1 MFFEYFYTLILA
13 LIQGITEFIP
23 VSSSSHL
30 IIFSQGSN
38 FSYQSLELDVGLHL
52 GSLAAIILYFKKDLI
67 EIKKNKNL
75 ISLLFF
81 GSLPLLIVGFIVYY
95 TGLINF
101 LRNIQIIAWSTLLFG
116 IFLYIAD
123 KSKISEK
130 IENSLSIKNIFII
143 GIFQCLALIP
153 GVSRSGITIT
163 SARLIKFNRVDASKI
178 SFYLSIPALMGASF
192 LGLKEVFNKNFDFNL
207 VILISFILSFI
218 FSYITIKYFLIYVKN
233 YSLNIFVYYRIF
245 LALVLFVFIYG

>member
-30 IIFSQGSN
+30 IIFSKELN
-38 FSYQSLELDVGLHL
+38 FSYESLELDVGLHL
-52 GSLAAIILYFKKDLI
+52 GSLIAIILYFRKDLI

-75 ISLLFF
+75 LSLLFF
-81 GSLPLLIVGFIVYY
+81 GSLPLFIVGFSVYY
-95 TGLINF
+95 TGLINY
-101 LRNIQIIAWSTLLFG
+101 LRNIEIIAWSTLLFG
-116 IFLYIAD
+116 ILLYIAD
-123 KSKISEK
+123 KSTMDKK
-130 IENSLSIKNIFII
+130 IENNLNFKNIFWI

-163 SARLIKFNRVDASKI
+163 SARLIKFNRLEASKI
-178 SFYLSIPALMGASF
+178 SFYLSIPALLGASF
-192 LGLKEVFNKNFDFNL
+192 LGLKEMVNKDLDFNL
-207 VILISFILSFI
+207 IILISSILSFI
-218 FSYITIKYFLIYVKN
+218 FSYLTIKYFLIYVQK

-245 LALVLFVFIYG
+245 LALVLLVIIYS

>member
-30 IIFSQGSN
+30 IIFSKELN
-38 FSYQSLELDVGLHL
+38 FSYESLELDVGLHL
-52 GSLAAIILYFKKDLI
+52 GSLIAIILYFRKDLI

-75 ISLLFF
+75 LSLLFF
-81 GSLPLLIVGFIVYY
+81 GSLPLFIVGFSVYY
-95 TGLINF
+95 TGLINY
-101 LRNIQIIAWSTLLFG
+101 LRNIEIIAWSTLLFG
-116 IFLYIAD
+116 ILLYIAD
-123 KSKISEK
+123 KSKMDKK
-130 IENSLSIKNIFII
+130 IENNLNFKNIFWI

-163 SARLIKFNRVDASKI
+163 SARLIKFNRLEASKI
-178 SFYLSIPALMGASF
+178 SFYLSIPALLGASF
-192 LGLKEVFNKNFDFNL
+192 LGLKEMVNKDLDFNL
-207 VILISFILSFI
+207 IIFISSILSFI
-218 FSYITIKYFLIYVKN
+218 FSYLTIKYFLIYVQK

-245 LALVLFVFIYG
+245 LALVLFVIIYS

>member
-1 MFFEYFYTLILA
+1 MYFEYFYTLVLA

-38 FSYQSLELDVGLHL
+38 FSYGSLELDVGLHL
-52 GSLAAIILYFKKDLI
+52 GSLLAIILYFKKDLI
-67 EIKKNKNL
+67 EIRKNKNL

-81 GSLPLLIVGFIVYY
+81 GSLPLLVVGFILYNS
-95 TGLINF
+95 GIINF
-101 LRNIQIIAWSTLLFG
+101 FRNIETIAWSTLLFG

-123 KSKISEK
+123 KSNINKRID
-130 IENSLSIKNIFII
+130 NNLNIKNIFII
-143 GIFQCLALIP
+143 GMFQCLALIP

-163 SARLIKFNRVDASKI
+163 SARLIEFNRVDASKI

-192 LGLKEVFNKNFDFNL
+192 LGLKEVFNKNLDFNL
-207 VILISFILSFI
+207 VILFSFILSFI

>member
-30 IIFSQGSN
+30 IIFSKGSN

-130 IENSLSIKNIFII
+130 IEDSLSIKNIFII

-192 LGLKEVFNKNFDFNL
+192 LGLKEVFNKNLDFNL
-207 VILISFILSFI
+207 VILFSFILSFI

>member
-30 IIFSQGSN
+30 IIFSKGSN

-95 TGLINF
+95 TGVINF
-101 LRNIQIIAWSTLLFG
+101 LRNIEIIAWSTLLFG

-192 LGLKEVFNKNFDFNL
+192 LGLKEVFNKNLDFNL
-207 VILISFILSFI
+207 VILFSFILSFI

>member
-30 IIFSQGSN
+30 IIFSKELN
-38 FSYQSLELDVGLHL
+38 FSYESLELDVGLHL
-52 GSLAAIILYFKKDLI
+52 GSLIAIILYFRKDLI

-75 ISLLFF
+75 LSLLFF
-81 GSLPLLIVGFIVYY
+81 GSLPLFIVGFSVYY
-95 TGLINF
+95 TGLINY
-101 LRNIQIIAWSTLLFG
+101 LRNIEIIAWSTLLFG
-116 IFLYIAD
+116 ILLYIAD
-123 KSKISEK
+123 KSTMDKK
-130 IENSLSIKNIFII
+130 IENNLNFKNIFWI

-163 SARLIKFNRVDASKI
+163 SARLIKFNRLDASKI
-178 SFYLSIPALMGASF
+178 SFYLSIPALLGASF
-192 LGLKEVFNKNFDFNL
+192 LGLKEMVNKDLDFNL
-207 VILISFILSFI
+207 IIFISTILSFI
-218 FSYITIKYFLIYVKN
+218 FSYLTIKYFLIYVQK

-245 LALVLFVFIYG
+245 LALVLFVIIYS

>member
-30 IIFSQGSN
+30 IIFSKELN
-38 FSYQSLELDVGLHL
+38 FSYESLELDVGLHL
-52 GSLAAIILYFKKDLI
+52 GSLIAILLYFRKDLI

-75 ISLLFF
+75 PSLLFF
-81 GSLPLLIVGFIVYY
+81 GSLPLFIVGFSIYY
-95 TGLINF
+95 TGLINY
-101 LRNIQIIAWSTLLFG
+101 LRNIEIIAWSTLSFG
-116 IFLYIAD
+116 ILLYIAD
-123 KSKISEK
+123 KSTMNKK
-130 IENSLSIKNIFII
+130 IENNLNFKNIFWI

-163 SARLIKFNRVDASKI
+163 SARLIKFNRLDASKI
-178 SFYLSIPALMGASF
+178 SFYLSIPALLGASI
-192 LGLKEVFNKNFDFNL
+192 LGLKEMVNKDLDFNL
-207 VILISFILSFI
+207 IIFISSILSFI
-218 FSYITIKYFLIYVKN
+218 FSYLTIKYFLIYVQK

-245 LALVLFVFIYG
+245 LALVLFVIIYS

>member
-30 IIFSQGSN
+30 IIFSKGSN

-81 GSLPLLIVGFIVYY
+81 GSLPLLFVGFILYNS
-95 TGLINF
+95 GIINF
-101 LRNIQIIAWSTLLFG
+101 FRNIEIIAWTTLLFG

-123 KSKISEK
+123 KSNINKRID
-130 IENSLSIKNIFII
+130 NNLNIKNIFII
-143 GIFQCLALIP
+143 GMFQCLALIP

-163 SARLIKFNRVDASKI
+163 SARLIEFNRVDASKI

-192 LGLKEVFNKNFDFNL
+192 LGLKEVFNKNLDFNL
-207 VILISFILSFI
+207 VILFSFILSFI

>member
-30 IIFSQGSN
+30 IIFSKELN
-38 FSYQSLELDVGLHL
+38 FSYESLELDVGLHL
-52 GSLAAIILYFKKDLI
+52 GSLLAIILYFRKDLI

-75 ISLLFF
+75 LSLLLF
-81 GSLPLLIVGFIVYY
+81 GSLPLFIVGFSVYY
-95 TGLINF
+95 TGLINY
-101 LRNIQIIAWSTLLFG
+101 LRNIEIIAWSTLLFG
-116 IFLYIAD
+116 ILLYIAD
-123 KSKISEK
+123 KSTMDKK
-130 IENSLSIKNIFII
+130 IENNLNFKNIFWI

-163 SARLIKFNRVDASKI
+163 SARLIKFNRLDASKI
-178 SFYLSIPALMGASF
+178 SFYLSIPALLGASF
-192 LGLKEVFNKNFDFNL
+192 LGLKEMVNKDLDFNL
-207 VILISFILSFI
+207 IILISSILSFI
-218 FSYITIKYFLIYVKN
+218 FSYLTIKYFLIYVQK

-245 LALVLFVFIYG
+245 LALVLFVIIYS

>member
-30 IIFSQGSN
+30 IIFSKESN
-38 FSYQSLELDVGLHL
+38 FSYESLELDVGLHL
-52 GSLAAIILYFKKDLI
+52 GSLIAILLYFRKDLI

-75 ISLLFF
+75 LSLLFF
-81 GSLPLLIVGFIVYY
+81 GSLPLFIVGFIIYY
-95 TGLINF
+95 TGLINY
-101 LRNIQIIAWSTLLFG
+101 LRNIEIIAWSTLFFG
-116 IFLYIAD
+116 ILLYIAD
-123 KSKISEK
+123 KSTIDKK
-130 IENSLSIKNIFII
+130 IENNLNFKNIFLI

-163 SARLIKFNRVDASKI
+163 SARLIKFNRLDSSKI
-178 SFYLSIPALMGASF
+178 SFYLSIPALMGSSF
-192 LGLKEVFNKNFDFNL
+192 LGLKEMVNKDLDFNL
-207 VILISFILSFI
+207 IIFISSILSFI
-218 FSYITIKYFLIYVKN
+218 FSYLTIKYFLIYVQK

-245 LALVLFVFIYG
+245 LALVLFVIIYS

>member
-81 GSLPLLIVGFIVYY
+81 GSLPLLVVGFILYNS
-95 TGLINF
+95 GIINF
-101 LRNIQIIAWSTLLFG
+101 FRNIETIAWSTLLFG

-123 KSKISEK
+123 KSNINKRID
-130 IENSLSIKNIFII
+130 NNLNIKNIFII
-143 GIFQCLALIP
+143 GMFQCLALIP

-163 SARLIKFNRVDASKI
+163 SARLIEFNRVDASKI

-192 LGLKEVFNKNFDFNL
+192 LGLKELFNKNLDFNL
-207 VILISFILSFI
+207 VILFSFILSFI

>member
-30 IIFSQGSN
+30 IIFSKELN
-38 FSYQSLELDVGLHL
+38 FSYESLELDVGLHL
-52 GSLAAIILYFKKDLI
+52 GSLIAIILYFRKDLI

-75 ISLLFF
+75 LSLLFF
-81 GSLPLLIVGFIVYY
+81 GSLPLFIVGFSVYY
-95 TGLINF
+95 TGLINY
-101 LRNIQIIAWSTLLFG
+101 LRNIEIIAWSTLLFG
-116 IFLYIAD
+116 ILLYIAD
-123 KSKISEK
+123 KSTMDKK
-130 IENSLSIKNIFII
+130 IENNLNFKNIFWI

-163 SARLIKFNRVDASKI
+163 SARLIKFNRLDASKI
-178 SFYLSIPALMGASF
+178 SFYLSIPALLGASF
-192 LGLKEVFNKNFDFNL
+192 LGLKEMVNKDLDFNL
-207 VILISFILSFI
+207 IIFISSILSFI
-218 FSYITIKYFLIYVKN
+218 FSYLTIKYFLIYVQK

-245 LALVLFVFIYG
+245 LALVLLVIIYS

>member
-30 IIFSQGSN
+30 IIFSKELN
-38 FSYQSLELDVGLHL
+38 FSYESLELDVGLHL
-52 GSLAAIILYFKKDLI
+52 GSLIAILLYFRKDLI

-75 ISLLFF
+75 PSLLFF
-81 GSLPLLIVGFIVYY
+81 GSLPLFIVGFSIYY
-95 TGLINF
+95 TGLINY
-101 LRNIQIIAWSTLLFG
+101 LRNIEIIAWSTLSFG
-116 IFLYIAD
+116 ILLYIAD
-123 KSKISEK
+123 KSTMNKK
-130 IENSLSIKNIFII
+130 IENNLNFKNIFWI

-163 SARLIKFNRVDASKI
+163 SARLIKFNRLDASKI
-178 SFYLSIPALMGASF
+178 SFYLSIPALLGASF
-192 LGLKEVFNKNFDFNL
+192 LGLKEMVNKNLDFNL
-207 VILISFILSFI
+207 IIFISSILSFI
-218 FSYITIKYFLIYVKN
+218 FSYLTIKYFLIYVQK

-245 LALVLFVFIYG
+245 LALVLFVIIYS

>member
-1 MFFEYFYTLILA
+1 MYFEYFYTLVLA

-30 IIFSQGSN
+30 IIFSKGSN

-52 GSLAAIILYFKKDLI
+52 GSLAAIVLYFKKDLI

-81 GSLPLLIVGFIVYY
+81 GSLPLLFVGFILHNS
-95 TGLINF
+95 GIINF
-101 LRNIQIIAWSTLLFG
+101 FRNIEIIAWSTLLFG

-123 KSKISEK
+123 KSNINKRID
-130 IENSLSIKNIFII
+130 NNLNIKNIFII
-143 GIFQCLALIP
+143 GMFQCLALIP

-163 SARLIKFNRVDASKI
+163 SARLIEFNRVDASKI

-192 LGLKEVFNKNFDFNL
+192 LGLKEVFNKNLDFNL
-207 VILISFILSFI
+207 VILFSFILSFI